1 MHEKKT
7 AVAVER
13 VPWGKSPSGLNT
25 TLLLSWGICIGGC
38 GILLVGALV
47 GVVTL
52 ISTVI
57 TSHLRLVLCCNR
69 HNIASSPRG
78 SVGVGGSIVVVELGW
93 GTVGI
98 VRVLGVVVISSGPW
112 VSTVRIG
119 RTVHW
124 GSVGSRG
131 KSWRWVRAILWGLMG
146 SWLMHHATLAV
157 LIGLVD
163 LSFHLDGRVDKGFN
177 IGKGDIDQHSL
188 HLIMQTI

>member
-13 VPWGKSPSGLNT
+13 IPWGKPSSWFNT

-38 GILLVGALV
+38 GILLIGALV
-47 GVVTL
+47 GVVSL

-69 HNIASSPRG
+69 HSIASSPRG
-78 SVGVGGSIVVVELGW
+78 IVGVSGSIVVVELGW
-93 GTVGI
+93 FTVEI
-98 VRVLGVVVISSGPW
+98 ARVAGVVVISSGPR
-112 VSTVRIG
+112 VSMVGIG
-119 RTVHW
+119 RTVHR
-124 GSVGSRG
+124 GPVGSWG
-131 KSWRWVRAILWGLMG
+131 KSGRWVRAVFWGLMG

-163 LSFHLDGRVDKGFN
+163 ISFH
-177 IGKGDIDQHSL
+177 
-188 HLIMQTI
+188 